1 MQILESRFSIYLKII
16 HPNVSDGCS
25 VGLISGMLIA
35 ICSTRHLIALCRPR
49 WALGVFV
56 ARSKVQND
64 Q

>member
-1 MQILESRFSIYLKII
+1 M
-16 HPNVSDGCS
+16 SDGCS